1 MLPHASNLTTLS
13 AQIHKTPQQKRH
25 EDKYTADINSHNVRE
40 RCHYTINRELLHIV
54 CVI

>member
-13 AQIHKTPQQKRH
+13 TQIHQTPQQKKYG
-25 EDKYTADINSHNVRE
+25 DKYTTDINSHTVRE

-54 CVI
+54 YVI